1 MTPGLRDLLD
11 LFEQDLTVGSGS
23 AQNTIRSYLLDLY
36 AFEKYLS
43 EQSQG
48 LSLLDFPESEVISYF
63 AFRSD
68 LSVRS
73 RSRMLSA
80 IRKWITFLERQGY
93 PGSDLSRIPSPRLSA
108 DLPTVLSKEE
118 VRRLL
123 DTPSGDDPEGIRD
136 RAMLA
141 LLYASGIR
149 VTELVELTIDRV
161 DLKEAVIRVQGKGDK
176 ERLTFMDEEAIDR
189 IRKYLEQVR
198 EKMARKEK
206 ILFLTRL
213 SKGFTRQGVWVMVKK
228 HGKLAGIQSDLTP
241 HTLRHSFATHLLM
254 NGMDIRS
261 IQLLLGHADI
271 QTTEIYTK
279 VDISNLSK
287 ELSEKHPRGQ
297 AEEENTSVTKPDPS
311 QE

>member
-48 LSLLDFPESEVISYF
+48 LSLLDFPESEVLAYF
-63 AFRSD
+63 TFRSD

-80 IRKWITFLERQGY
+80 IRKWILFLERQGY

-123 DTPSGDDPEGIRD
+123 DAPSGDDPEGIRD

-176 ERLTFMDEEAIDR
+176 ERLTFMDEEAIER
-189 IRKYLEQVR
+189 IRTYLEQVR
-198 EKMARKEK
+198 EKIARKEK

-228 HGKLAGIQSDLTP
+228 HGKLAGIKSDLTP

-297 AEEENTSVTKPDPS
+297 ADQENHSVTKPDPS

>member
-48 LSLLDFPESEVISYF
+48 LSLLDFPESEVIAYF
-63 AFRSD
+63 TFRSD

-118 VRRLL
+118 VRHLL
-123 DTPSGDDPEGIRD
+123 DAPSGDDPEGIRD

-198 EKMARKEK
+198 EKIARKEK

-297 AEEENTSVTKPDPS
+297 ADQENPSVTKPDPS

>member
-63 AFRSD
+63 TFRSD

-118 VRRLL
+118 VRHLL
-123 DTPSGDDPEGIRD
+123 DAPSGDDPEGIRD

-198 EKMARKEK
+198 EKIARKEK

-241 HTLRHSFATHLLM
+241 HTLRHSFATHLLI

>member
-1 MTPGLRDLLD
+1 MTPALRDLLD

-23 AQNTIRSYLLDLY
+23 APNTIRSYLLDLY
-36 AFEKYLS
+36 AFEKYLGETS
-43 EQSQG
+43 LG
-48 LSLLDFPESEVISYF
+48 LSLLDFPESEVINYF
-63 AFRSD
+63 TFRTD

-73 RSRMLSA
+73 RARMLSA
-80 IRKWITFLERQGY
+80 IRKWIIFLERQGY
-93 PGSDLSRIPSPRLSA
+93 PGSDLSRIPSPRLSV
-108 DLPTVLSKEE
+108 DLPSVLSKEE

-123 DTPSGDDPEGIRD
+123 DAPSGDLPEGIRD

-149 VTELVELTIDRV
+149 VTELVELTIDRI
-161 DLKEAVIRVQGKGDK
+161 DLKEAVIRVHGKGSK
-176 ERLTFMDEEAIDR
+176 ERLTFMDEEAIER
-189 IRKYLEQVR
+189 IQKYLHQVR
-198 EKMARKEK
+198 TSIAKKEK

-213 SKGFTRQGVWVMVKK
+213 SKGFTRQGVWAMVKK
-228 HGKLAGIQSDLTP
+228 HGKMAGIQSELTP

-279 VDISNLSK
+279 VDISNLSR
-287 ELSEKHPRGQ
+287 ELSEKHPRGH
-297 AEEENTSVTKPDPS
+297 TSQTPDSSTKPDPS
-311 QE
+311 RE